1 MRQRL
6 GREWLDED
14 AGSAEAVRTSLAD
27 LAWIHHRLGGEAAL
41 RRLLAAAL
49 PRLAPNA
56 NVAAAPGPGPLR
68 ILDVGSGAG
77 AGTAAMLE
85 WLQGQGYACHLVALD
100 RRPSHLLAGRPWPPE
115 VDLAAGDVLA
125 LPFPPRSFDL
135 VLCSL
140 FLHHFHGAAAIE
152 VLRAMARLSRGAVL
166 VQDLARSWWG
176 YCGFSL
182 VAAVLLS
189 RMTLHD
195 GRVSFRQA
203 YTAPELAALARAAG
217 CMDYQVS
224 VPGRF
229 RLGLTIW
236 PHGESN
242 GA

>member
-14 AGSAEAVRTSLAD
+14 AGSAAEVGASLAD
-27 LAWIHHRLGGEAAL
+27 LAWIHRHLGGEAAL

-49 PRLAPNA
+49 PRLAPDRNGA
-56 NVAAAPGPGPLR
+56 TAPGPRRLR
-68 ILDVGSGAG
+68 ILDVGAGAG
-77 AGTAAMLE
+77 AGTAAMLA
-85 WLQGQGYACHLVALD
+85 WLRAKGYPCQLVALD
-100 RRPSHLLAGRPWPPE
+100 RRPSHLLAGRPWPPD
-115 VDLAAGDVLA
+115 VDLAAGDVFA

-140 FLHHFHGAAAIE
+140 FLHHFHGAAAVE
-152 VLRAMARLSRGAVL
+152 VLRQMARLSRGVVV

-182 VAAVLLS
+182 VAAVRLS

-203 YTAPELAALARAAG
+203 YTAAELAALARQAG
-217 CMDYQVS
+217 LVNYRVS
-224 VPGRF
+224 APGRF

-236 PHGESN
+236 PIGESN
-242 GA
+242 GG